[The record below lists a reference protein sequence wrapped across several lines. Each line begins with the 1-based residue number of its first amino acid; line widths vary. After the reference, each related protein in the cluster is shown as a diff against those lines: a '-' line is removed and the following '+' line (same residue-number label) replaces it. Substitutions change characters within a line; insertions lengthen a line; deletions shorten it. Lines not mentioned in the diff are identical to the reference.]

1 MTVNITNH
9 EEDPKESILKRL
21 PDLSGVE
28 VFTNRI
34 LLAAYIRPE
43 KTKGGIIINTS
54 EDQYQGKAFLVL
66 KKGPSAFVNDD
77 RYDFGGQDVNVGDW
91 VMLRSSDG
99 LSLGIIEANATNN
112 TQYVRSRIVQDVQ
125 IQAIIPHPDFVW

>member
-1 MTVNITNH
+1 MLVNIVNH
-9 EEDPKESILKRL
+9 EEDPKQSILNRL
-21 PDLSGVE
+21 PDLADFE
-28 VFTNRI
+28 IFTNRV

-66 KKGPSAFVNDD
+66 KAGPLAFVNDD
-77 RYDFGGQDVNVGDW
+77 RYNFGGQKVKEGDW

-99 LSLGIIEANATNN
+99 LSMGIIENGATNN
-112 TQYVRSRIVQDVQ
+112 TQYVKCRIVQDVQ
-125 IQAIIPHPDFVW
+125 VQAIIPHPDFVW